1 MTAARIK
8 ENIPQTKT
16 GMIHRV
22 CDISVEREPHIIK
35 EKKEITEN
43 EPQFSAMST
52 DTHNNTAISEADV
65 SNDVTT
71 NDKSGEISSTIQP
84 KTEPVKHKK
93 KNTDSPSDDT
103 NCVAVA
109 TYNQKPSTAEGIALQ
124 EERDTVLT
132 STQSDCITQGNLA
145 KGNNAAPNIA
155 MEQINTTKAHEDS
168 FPRGKNPA
176 QSGSKA
182 TLNDTELR
190 EINNSSSQAVLGL
203 HKEQGIAVTL
213 ETQTHITASKI
224 LVPEG
229 KPSLM
234 LRGMPESILGSRSQ
248 EKRAPLLA
256 VVKPSSTRTLANNTE
271 QQSVASPP
279 PGTNVP
285 PSEPLLILTSE
296 AANEHPDTLNLSMTQ
311 NSNTIRNQPHSQVLN
326 SSQTRLNTSSQ
337 SHPQSSSRH
346 CTHTLT
352 STQDLSSNLTNTQ
365 IPKKTPRKGHQQSE
379 TPSFPDES
387 LANKGNQGMVSVQR
401 MSQSASE
408 TRLLR
413 SRVTK
418 TPDTNQPL
426 SSRNPST
433 KVPVLEQSMK
443 SPLTSNQRRNERKQ
457 ESKSAD
463 DDFCFSDGEEES
475 IPQVIGSQV
484 DRIEMFLNE
493 KLRLRKKRKTTD
505 DGRTACEARVEKVNF
520 ESCLKFCFCLSI
532 GGQFFDIVLLRY
544 RFIAI
549 CILYC

>member
-1 MTAARIK
+1 MEK
-8 ENIPQTKT
+8 
-16 GMIHRV
+16 
-22 CDISVEREPHIIK
+22 EPHIIK
-35 EKKEITEN
+35 EKREITCN

-52 DTHNNTAISEADV
+52 DTYNNTPISEADV
-65 SNDVTT
+65 SNDATT
-71 NDKSGEISSTIQP
+71 NDKSGENSSTIQP

-93 KNTDSPSDDT
+93 KNTGSPSDDK

-109 TYNQKPSTAEGIALQ
+109 TYSQKPSTAEGVALQ
-124 EERDTVLT
+124 EERDTMFT
-132 STQSDCITQGNLA
+132 STQSDCITQGNSA
-145 KGNNAAPNIA
+145 KRFNAAPNIA
-155 MEQINTTKAHEDS
+155 MEQINDTKAREDS

-176 QSGSKA
+176 TQSGSKA

-213 ETQTHITASKI
+213 ETQTHITASEI

-285 PSEPLLILTSE
+285 PSEPFNILTSE

-352 STQDLSSNLTNTQ
+352 STQDLSSNFINTQ

-387 LANKGNQGMVSVQR
+387 LANKADQGMVSVQR

-408 TRLLR
+408 TRLLK
-413 SRVTK
+413 SRLTK
-418 TPDTNQPL
+418 TPDINEPL
-426 SSRNPST
+426 SSRNPTT

-443 SPLTSNQRRNERKQ
+443 SPLTSNQRRNERKE

-484 DRIEMFLNE
+484 DRIEMFLKNE
-493 KLRLRKKRKTTD
+493 RLRLSKKRKTTD
-505 DGRTACEARVEKVNF
+505 E
-520 ESCLKFCFCLSI
+520 
-532 GGQFFDIVLLRY
+532 
-544 RFIAI
+544 
-549 CILYC
+549 

>member
-1 MTAARIK
+1 MEK
-8 ENIPQTKT
+8 EP
-16 GMIHRV
+16 
-22 CDISVEREPHIIK
+22 DIIK
-35 EKKEITEN
+35 EKKEITDN
-43 EPQFSAMST
+43 ELQFSATST
-52 DTHNNTAISEADV
+52 DTHNNTAFSEANV
-65 SNDVTT
+65 SNDATT

-84 KTEPVKHKK
+84 KTERVRHKE
-93 KNTDSPSDDT
+93 NTGSPSDDT

-109 TYNQKPSTAEGIALQ
+109 TYSQKPSTAEGFALQ

-132 STQSDCITQGNLA
+132 STQSDCITQGNSA
-145 KGNNAAPNIA
+145 KRFNVAPNIA
-155 MEQINTTKAHEDS
+155 MEQISDTKAREDS
-168 FPRGKNPA
+168 FARSQNPA
-176 QSGSKA
+176 IQSGSKA
-182 TLNDTELR
+182 TLNDTELK

-203 HKEQGIAVTL
+203 HKEQGIAVTS
-213 ETQTHITASKI
+213 ETQTHVTASKI

-234 LRGMPESILGSRSQ
+234 LRGITESILGSRSQ

-279 PGTNVP
+279 PGTNVL
-285 PSEPLLILTSE
+285 PSETFNILTSE

-311 NSNTIRNQPHSQVLN
+311 NTILSQPHSQVLN

-352 STQDLSSNLTNTQ
+352 STQDLSSNFINTQ

-387 LANKGNQGMVSVQR
+387 LANKANQGTVSVQR

-413 SRVTK
+413 SRLTK

-426 SSRNPST
+426 SSRNPTT

-484 DRIEMFLNE
+484 DRTEMFLKNE
-493 KLRLRKKRKTTD
+493 RLRLSKKRKTTD
-505 DGRTACEARVEKVNF
+505 E
-520 ESCLKFCFCLSI
+520 
-532 GGQFFDIVLLRY
+532 
-544 RFIAI
+544 
-549 CILYC
+549 

>member
-1 MTAARIK
+1 
-8 ENIPQTKT
+8 
-16 GMIHRV
+16 MIHYV
-22 CDISVEREPHIIK
+22 SDISVEKEPDIIK
-35 EKKEITEN
+35 EKKEITCN

-52 DTHNNTAISEADV
+52 DTYNNTAISEADV
-65 SNDVTT
+65 SNDATT
-71 NDKSGEISSTIQP
+71 NDKSGEISSTIKP
-84 KTEPVKHKK
+84 KTERVKHKM
-93 KNTDSPSDDT
+93 KNSPSDDT

-109 TYNQKPSTAEGIALQ
+109 TYSQKPSTAEGIALQ

-132 STQSDCITQGNLA
+132 STQSDCITQGNSA
-145 KGNNAAPNIA
+145 KGINAAPNIA
-155 MEQINTTKAHEDS
+155 MQQINNTKAHEDS

-176 QSGSKA
+176 TQSGSKA

-190 EINNSSSQAVLGL
+190 EVNNSSSQAVLRL

-285 PSEPLLILTSE
+285 PSEPFNILTSE

-311 NSNTIRNQPHSQVLN
+311 NSNIIGSQPHSQVLN

-346 CTHTLT
+346 GTHTLT
-352 STQDLSSNLTNTQ
+352 STQDLSSNFINTQ
-365 IPKKTPRKGHQQSE
+365 IPNKTPRKGHQQSE

-387 LANKGNQGMVSVQR
+387 LANKANQGMVSVQR

-408 TRLLR
+408 KRMLR

-426 SSRNPST
+426 SSRSPTT

-484 DRIEMFLNE
+484 DRIEMFSE
-493 KLRLRKKRKTTD
+493 DERLRLSKKRKTTD
-505 DGRTACEARVEKVNF
+505 E
-520 ESCLKFCFCLSI
+520 
-532 GGQFFDIVLLRY
+532 
-544 RFIAI
+544 
-549 CILYC
+549 